1 MVLQISAA
9 DAVTEAVIMTS
20 EHRMSTIYEQDCQTM
35 QDFGE
40 ILFQDYNKA
49 PRTENDSKFLLV

>member
-1 MVLQISAA
+1 
-9 DAVTEAVIMTS
+9 
-20 EHRMSTIYEQDCQTM
+20 M

-49 PRTENDSKFLLV
+49 PRTENDSKFLLVWNNSVGVSERNDSLTCIFFTRKLSLSFPQ